1 MRRAQW
7 GLPLLLGLLGLC
19 TAISLYTARWA
30 GPVEEALAQAREEH
44 LRGDAA
50 GAAALAGQAAERW
63 TQAKDLAAALC
74 DHEALE
80 DIESLFSQLPHAGEA
95 FPMVC
100 TQLEALV
107 RKVREAESLRWNSL
121 W

>member
-1 MRRAQW
+1 MGRARF
-7 GLPLLLGLLGLC
+7 GMPLLLGLLALC
-19 TAISLYTARWA
+19 AAVSLYTARWA
-30 GPVEEALAQAREEH
+30 KPVEEALAQAREGY

-50 GAAALAGQAAERW
+50 AAASFADQAAGRW
-63 TQAKDLAAALC
+63 NRAKDLAAALC

-80 DIESLFSQLPHAGEA
+80 DIESLFSQLPHTGEA

-100 TQLEALV
+100 IQLEELV
-107 RKVREAESLRWNSL
+107 RRVREAESLRWNTL